1 MSTSSSH
8 QPVTDVQP
16 ARPRTTTG
24 FSTFAGVVMVIAGI
38 LHILQ
43 GIAAIAHDHIYVSTP
58 DYVYSFDLTGWAGST
73 WCWEWSSRPS
83 ASRSCAD
90 SLGPQQSG

>member
-8 QPVTDVQP
+8 QPETDVQP
-16 ARPRTTTG
+16 ARPRTATG

-38 LHILQ
+38 WHVLQ

-58 DYVYSFDLTGWAGST
+58 NYLYSFGN
-73 WCWEWSSRPS
+73 WSRHRDVITCLR
-83 ASRSCAD
+83 AAKV
-90 SLGPQQSG
+90 GPRRA